1 MRKRYFE
8 KNSIMELLKL
18 VAPGSLLREG
28 LDNIVRAGTGALIVA
43 SDSDDVMK
51 LVDGGFN
58 IDKDMLPA
66 NIYELAKMDGG
77 IVLSEDLKRILYANA
92 QLVPDPHISS
102 KETGTRHRTAE
113 RVAKQTGKLVISI
126 SQRRSVITLY
136 RGNYKYLLKDTSE
149 ILSKANQAL
158 QTLEK
163 YKNVLERRINRLTS
177 LEFRNAVTVFEVSKA
192 IQRSEMFLRIINE
205 IEIYILEL
213 GDEGRLIEMQLEEL
227 RDDFEKEIENI
238 YRDYYFKKKTDT
250 KTDIDKV
257 KSKIENLTSDE
268 LIDLEII
275 AKSLGYTDKID
286 ISEKFLKPRGYRILN
301 RIPKIPFSILEN
313 TIEKFGTLQK
323 IAKATV
329 EDLDTVE
336 GIGEI
341 RAKQIKEGIKKIE
354 ANTSSGFWI

>member
-8 KNSIMELLKL
+8 KNSIIELLKL
-18 VAPGSLLREG
+18 VAPGSILREG

-43 SDSDDVMK
+43 SDSEDVMK

-58 IDKDMLPA
+58 IDKEMLPA
-66 NIYELAKMDGG
+66 TIYELAKMDGG
-77 IVLSEDLKRILYANA
+77 IVLSEDLKKILYANA
-92 QLVPDPHISS
+92 QLVPDSNIAS

-113 RVAKQTGKLVISI
+113 RVAKQTGRLVISI

-136 RGNYKYLLKDTSE
+136 RGNCKYLLKDTSE
-149 ILSKANQAL
+149 ILNKANQAL

-163 YKNVLERRINRLTS
+163 YKNVLERRINRLTT
-177 LEFRNAVTVFEVSKA
+177 LEFRNTVTVFEVAKA

-238 YRDYYFKKKTDT
+238 YRDYYANKRLGVKI
-250 KTDIDKV
+250 DINKV
-257 KSKIENLTSDE
+257 QSKIENLTSDE
-268 LIDLEII
+268 LVDLEII
-275 AKSLGYTDKID
+275 AKLLGYGDKIE
-286 ISEKFLKPRGYRILN
+286 ISERFVSSRGYRILN
-301 RIPKIPFSILEN
+301 RIPKIPFSIIEN
-313 TIEKFGTLQK
+313 TIEKFGELKK
-323 IAKATV
+323 IIKATV

-341 RAKQIKEGIKKIE
+341 RAKQIKEGLRKIE
-354 ANTSSGFWI
+354 ANTSSGFWV